1 MEVFF
6 YLYLCFYEVEHDSR
20 GRTDSIL
27 CSFHEE
33 EESEFLLLEENLS
46 NSEIVYRFI
55 EAVGEYIAVK
65 NEYLLYLSQ
74 IIESS
79 SASKEKIRY
88 QVLKNMIQE
97 NGEKLRTNELKRTL
111 FADTEQESR
120 HDNLK

>member
-1 MEVFF
+1 M
-6 YLYLCFYEVEHDSR
+6 
-20 GRTDSIL
+20 
-27 CSFHEE
+27 
-33 EESEFLLLEENLS
+33 EENLS